1 MQSELAVLEERK
13 QRLEVSLATAKKAR
27 DEADGKMQSRYDTQ
41 KEDAAQDVAM
51 YEALIADLGKL
62 IDRLRLLDTTS
73 QKDMVEVGSQVTI
86 EFEDGEQQVFL
97 LLDSQG
103 GVDIGQYQTL
113 STMSPVGKA
122 VLGARLGQTVQVRL
136 SNREM
141 PVKISGIS

>member
-1 MQSELAVLEERK
+1 MQSELAVLEERR
-13 QRLEVSLATAKKAR
+13 QRLVASLAVAKKAR

-51 YEALIADLGKL
+51 YESMIVDLDKL
-62 IDRLRLLDTTS
+62 IERLRVLDTTPR
-73 QKDMVEVGSQVTI
+73 KDTAEVGSQITI
-86 EFEDGEQQVFL
+86 EFDDGEQQVFL

-141 PVKISGIS
+141 TVRISGIG

>member
-97 LLDSQG
+97 LFDSQG